1 MQGKFFPEK
10 VRKEEFE
17 RVVEISEQLGFSV
30 GCLRGLYQ
38 NEMPITQE
46 NVNEFWLALVKAE
59 ADSQMLFAE
68 LKQGLSN
75 AVSMLEERQ

>member
-1 MQGKFFPEK
+1 
-10 VRKEEFE
+10 
-17 RVVEISEQLGFSV
+17 
-30 GCLRGLYQ
+30 
-38 NEMPITQE
+38 MPITQE